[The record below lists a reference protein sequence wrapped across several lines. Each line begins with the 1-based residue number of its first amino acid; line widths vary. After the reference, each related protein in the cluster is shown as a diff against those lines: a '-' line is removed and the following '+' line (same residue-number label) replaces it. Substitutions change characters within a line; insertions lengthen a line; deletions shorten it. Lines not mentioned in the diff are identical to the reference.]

1 MEDLN
6 TIWGKKHK
14 NYKIPFKY
22 KTERPIF
29 KKLSYASIAVYAF
42 VIRRQRK
49 KTKANLFWQ
58 EIVQCAKNI
67 YMVYILNQ
75 YSYFLM
81 IPN

>member
-6 TIWGKKHK
+6 TIWGKRHK

-22 KTERPIF
+22 KTERPI
-29 KKLSYASIAVYAF
+29 YVSIAVYAF

-49 KTKANLFWQ
+49 KTKANLIWQ

-81 IPN
+81 KPN

>member
-6 TIWGKKHK
+6 TIRGKKHK

-49 KTKANLFWQ
+49 KTKANL
-58 EIVQCAKNI
+58 I
-67 YMVYILNQ
+67 
-75 YSYFLM
+75 
-81 IPN
+81 